1 MQVENIDALPCWLK
15 VKMYSEKEANIYF
28 QLDLQHCW
36 RELNVAVE
44 QAHSQ
49 AASFK
54 SEDCDSGSLSD
65 SAELKFF

>member
-15 VKMYSEKEANIYF
+15 VKISSEKYAYVYF
-28 QLDLQHCW
+28 QVDLQHCW

-49 AASFK
+49 AANLK